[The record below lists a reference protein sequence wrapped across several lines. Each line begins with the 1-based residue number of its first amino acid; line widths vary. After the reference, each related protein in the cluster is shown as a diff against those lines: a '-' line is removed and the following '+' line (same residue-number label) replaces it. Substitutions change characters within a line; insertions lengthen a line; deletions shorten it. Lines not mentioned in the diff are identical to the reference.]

1 MREVSW
7 HLLDG
12 LDRCGKGRQGTLR
25 ATSCFNDIRSEHK
38 RLIGEF
44 GGEESPDEKDIEAMI
59 TRAEDQSQSWQ
70 RRRFRPSGSQVGN
83 GSSTRSANALNV
95 LESSDSGKTTPW
107 QS

>member
-12 LDRCGKGRQGTLR
+12 LDRFGKGRHGTLQ
-25 ATSCFNDIRSEHK
+25 ATSVFNDIRSEHR
-38 RLIGEF
+38 RLIDKT
-44 GGEESPDEKDIEAMI
+44 GGDAAPDEKDIEAMI
-59 TRAEDQSQSWQ
+59 TRAEDQSRSWQ

-83 GSSTRSANALNV
+83 GSSTRSANAPNV
-95 LESSDSGKTTPW
+95 LESSDSGKTTTW